1 MGNPNSVLYKMN
13 RVFLLVVFCA
23 FTTAALVLPQPR
35 RTLVAGGTFRLM
47 EEEAFN
53 ATDFTG
59 FQVDDDTEAGSFSAR
74 ENLPE
79 YGEEEY
85 GDEEYEYDEP
95 VFYEDY
101 GSYEDIYDS
110 DV

>member
-1 MGNPNSVLYKMN
+1 MRLFPNQMN

-23 FTTAALVLPQPR
+23 FTTAALVVPQPR
-35 RTLVAGGTFRLM
+35 RTLVAAGTFRMM

-79 YGEEEY
+79 YG
-85 GDEEYEYDEP
+85 DEEYEYDEP

-101 GSYEDIYDS
+101 GSYEDIYDN

>member
-35 RTLVAGGTFRLM
+35 RTLVAGGTFRMM
-47 EEEAFN
+47 EESFN

-79 YGEEEY
+79 YG
-85 GDEEYEYDEP
+85 DEEP

>member
-1 MGNPNSVLYKMN
+1 MRLFPNQMN

-23 FTTAALVLPQPR
+23 FTTAALVLPQP
-35 RTLVAGGTFRLM
+35 RLM

-79 YGEEEY
+79 YG
-85 GDEEYEYDEP
+85 DEEYEYDEP